1 MAVRIDPTPNP
12 NALKF
17 TVGAQTDGPKT
28 FVVGQDDDDPF
39 AGPLLALDGV
49 TSLFMTADFVT
60 ISKAP
65 EASWDDIA
73 PQAQR
78 ILESQFS

>member
-1 MAVRIDPTPNP
+1 MTVRIDPTPNP

-17 TVGAQTDGPKT
+17 TVGKPVDGPKT
-28 FVVGQDDDDPF
+28 FVAGKDDDDAF

-60 ISKAP
+60 ISKTP
-65 EASWDDIA
+65 ESSWDDIA
-73 PQAQR
+73 PEAQR
-78 ILESQFS
+78 ILETAFA

>member
-1 MAVRIDPTPNP
+1 MSVTIEPTPNP

-17 TVGAQTDGPKT
+17 TVGRAVDGPKT
-28 FVVGQDDDDPF
+28 YVAGQHDDDPF
-39 AGPLLALDGV
+39 AGPLLALEGV

-65 EASWDDIA
+65 DASWDIIA
-73 PQAQR
+73 PEAQR
-78 ILESQFS
+78 ILESAFA

>member
-1 MAVRIDPTPNP
+1 MTVRIDPTPNP

-17 TVGAQTDGPKT
+17 TVGKDVDGPKT
-28 FVVGQDDDDPF
+28 FVAGKDDDDPF

-60 ISKAP
+60 ISKTPESSWDEIAP
-65 EASWDDIA
+65 E
-73 PQAQR
+73 AQR
-78 ILESQFS
+78 ILETAFA